1 MTDVAQRFRR
11 LAFIQVVLG
20 VLSFCIAAEDPVLL
34 LLVGAIAVLSW
45 YVTEGPSAWGLPRVW
60 VNLAAMLA
68 VVWLGMGLMRS
79 PEEVLSGMGRFI
91 MVLQVLILYMRKT
104 NREYAQLLVLSLLQM
119 AVASV
124 LPGGTS
130 VVYGVLLGVYGL
142 VGLMTV
148 LLMHLKMSADSVE
161 ELRRSAAPAGVEAGE
176 MAVSMGRGHRWQ
188 LRALAVVMG
197 VVCGVVGVTV
207 FLGTPR
213 TESAAVGLAAGES
226 EARRAAVG
234 FSDEVRLGGPPINAG
249 SPEAVLNVSVMDRLG
264 QVVGGQGTTWLLRGA
279 VLDRY
284 DALMRTW
291 RRSSGLNQLD
301 RRVAMAGGGVD
312 LLADGGGSGTWYR
325 TRITSRPGTRRH
337 LFGLSP
343 TMGGVGA
350 VLSVRS
356 EHLDSVMFNGWD
368 QQMMVTEVPRG
379 AFMYEVDWVAYA
391 RPGLAD
397 RYTEHLGAVVL
408 DLEAWG
414 GLEEGSGVE
423 EAEDGGAFDW
433 LRNMEGGIHEPLSEM
448 LGRMKPRFREN
459 PGEALRPP
467 TTQPGGD
474 AHTGSAK
481 GWEVGRERV
490 RALAESV
497 IGAELRPEDRERP
510 AAVARVLSAYLQRE
524 YRYTLDNPPSTN
536 DPVLAFL
543 FEHKQ
548 GHCELFASGLA
559 AMCRSVGVPARL
571 VTGYRVSEFNTIG
584 GYYVVRQTDAHA
596 WVEVQLGEDGPWR
609 VVDPTPPGELAEEH
623 DGEDTWWRPVVHL
636 YEHLEYWWLRSVM
649 AYDESARQELIAE
662 AQSAVDRSRAEPGG
676 LLHEAVE
683 LWDALR
689 GRVRLDMLGVVVLA
703 FVGGALLLGLG
714 LMLRLYVLRRRRLA
728 TLHLEKLPRRRRVG
742 LVRRLRFY
750 LSMLELLERHG
761 HRRPH
766 WQSPLEFAEELA
778 QSDPMRFDPVLALT
792 EQFYAVRFG
801 HREMDEERR
810 RLVKTHLRQLQA
822 NLGESG

>member
-1 MTDVAQRFRR
+1 MDVAQRFRR

-20 VLSFCIAAEDPVLL
+20 VVSFCIAAEDPALL

-60 VNLAAMLA
+60 VNLAALLA
-68 VVWLGMGLMRS
+68 VAWLGFGLLQA

-130 VVYGVLLGVYGL
+130 VVYGLLLGAYGL

-148 LLMHLKMSADSVE
+148 LLMHLKVSADQVE
-161 ELRRSAAPAGVEAGE
+161 EARREAAPAGVDAGA

-188 LRALAVVMG
+188 LRGLAVVLA
-197 VVCGVVGVTV
+197 VVCVVVGVGV
-207 FLGTPR
+207 FVGTPR
-213 TESAAVGLAAGES
+213 TESGVLALTPQQNGKQTAT
-226 EARRAAVG
+226 VG
-234 FSDEVRLGGPPINAG
+234 FSEEIRLGGPPINAG
-249 SPEAVLNVSVMDRLG
+249 SPEAVLNVAVTDQTG

-279 VLDRY
+279 VLDQY
-284 DALMRTW
+284 DPLVRTW
-291 RRSSGLNQLD
+291 RRSTGLTQQD
-301 RRVAMAGGGVD
+301 RRVALSGGAVE
-312 LLADGGGSGTWYR
+312 LLADATASEMRSMRYR
-325 TRITSRPGTRRH
+325 TRITSRPASRRH
-337 LFGLSP
+337 LFTLSP

-350 VLSVRS
+350 VVGVRS
-356 EHLDSVMFNGWD
+356 EHLAGVMFNGWD
-368 QQMMVTEVPRG
+368 QQAMMTEVPRG
-379 AFMYEVDWVAYA
+379 AFVYEVDWVAYTRA
-391 RPGLAD
+391 GLAE
-397 RYTEHLGAVVL
+397 RYEEHLGPAI
-408 DLEAWG
+408 
-414 GLEEGSGVE
+414 EEGMPWELQEGE
-423 EAEDGGAFDW
+423 GEAETEATGG
-433 LRNMEGGIHEPLSEM
+433 SERG
-448 LGRMKPRFREN
+448 LQASLQGAIDAVWAGAWRSRGAG
-459 PGEALRPP
+459 PGSGESAA
-467 TTQPGGD
+467 TQPVGD
-474 AHTGSAK
+474 KRPGSAT
-481 GWEVGRERV
+481 GWKVGPDRV
-490 RALAESV
+490 RALARSV
-497 IGAELRPEDRERP
+497 IRAELRPEERKRP
-510 AAVARVLSAYLQRE
+510 ASIARALSAFLERE

-548 GHCELFASGLA
+548 GHCELFASALA

-596 WVEVQLGEDGPWR
+596 WVEVQLGEGGPWR
-609 VVDPTPPGELAEEH
+609 VVDPTPAADLAEEH
-623 DGEDTWWRPVVHL
+623 DVEQTWWRPVVHL

-649 AYDESARQELIAE
+649 AYDENARQELIAE
-662 AQSAVDRSRAEPGG
+662 AQSVVDRSRDEPGG
-676 LLHEAVE
+676 VLHRAKE
-683 LWDALR
+683 LWDWVR
-689 GRVRLDMLGVVVLA
+689 GRLRLDMLGLAVLG
-703 FVGGALLLGLG
+703 FVGAALMLGLG

-728 TLHLEKLPRRRRVG
+728 ALHLEKLPRRRRVG

-750 LSMLELLERHG
+750 LMMLELLERHG

-766 WQSPLEFAEELA
+766 WQSPFEFAEELA
-778 QSDPMRFDPVLALT
+778 ESDPMRFDPVLALT

-801 HREMDEERR
+801 HREMDEPRR